1 MPVTTDRLQSRLP
14 LDRQQL
20 SPPLPPKARKK
31 SIEIFARMLLHALRG
46 GAKQEREA
54 HLESR

>member
-1 MPVTTDRLQSRLP
+1 MPVTTDRLQPKLP

-31 SIEIFARMLLHALRG
+31 SIEIIARMLLHALRG
-46 GAKQEREA
+46 GAKQGPEV
-54 HLESR
+54 HHESR

>member
-1 MPVTTDRLQSRLP
+1 MTTDRLQPRLP

-31 SIEIFARMLLHALRG
+31 SIEIIARMLLHALRG
-46 GAKQEREA
+46 GAKQGPEV
-54 HLESR
+54 HHESR